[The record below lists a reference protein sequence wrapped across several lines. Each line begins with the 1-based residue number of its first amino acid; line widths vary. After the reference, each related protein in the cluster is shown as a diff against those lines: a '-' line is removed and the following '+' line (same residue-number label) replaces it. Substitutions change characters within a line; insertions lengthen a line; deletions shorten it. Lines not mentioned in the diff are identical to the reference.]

1 MPCLDTQQ
9 QHVCAL
15 TDRLLLLLSCYIQT
29 AEGQNRLFD
38 VISKAAEA
46 REVDRAG
53 VWTSVGQPYVCLGVP
68 QQVRGHVRMC
78 MSSKQAHAAACVLS
92 RCKDGQHGM
101 RA

>member
-1 MPCLDTQQ
+1 MFQ
-9 QHVCAL
+9 
-15 TDRLLLLLSCYIQT
+15 S

-68 QQVRGHVRMC
+68 QQVRVCAR
-78 MSSKQAHAAACVLS
+78 V
-92 RCKDGQHGM
+92 
-101 RA
+101 